1 MSSDNRIVHV
11 RVVRMIDTGSNIAA
25 TAAVVASRLSA
36 EDKFEL
42 FAPE

>member
-1 MSSDNRIVHV
+1 MKIVFLEKLH
-11 RVVRMIDTGSNIAA
+11 DWNDQYEK
-25 TAAVVASRLSA
+25 LEHEPLLNA